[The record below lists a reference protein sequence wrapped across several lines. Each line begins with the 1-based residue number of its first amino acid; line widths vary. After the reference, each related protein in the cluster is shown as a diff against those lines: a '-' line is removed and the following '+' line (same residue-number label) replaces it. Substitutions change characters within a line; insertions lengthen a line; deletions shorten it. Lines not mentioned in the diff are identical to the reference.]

1 MQKIINVLAVLSF
14 IVSATS
20 IAGASYVY
28 INIDEIV
35 ENVKEKAVK
44 EITNALPTI
53 VEELIPDIP
62 EIPNVTGDV
71 IDLIETP
78 TMTGLP
84 IN

>member
-35 ENVKEKAVK
+35 ENAKEKAVK
-44 EITNALPTI
+44 EITSALPTI

-71 IDLIETP
+71 IDPIETP